1 MVRSCRRIV
10 SDLWLGD
17 RVHDVGDVMCAIVVL
32 GSFIV
37 IIGNE
42 KKKGLKRMNG
52 GRRMSSE
59 FVRYCIGPFP
69 SDHDVVPD

>member
-1 MVRSCRRIV
+1 MVRSRRRIA

-17 RVHDVGDVMCAIVVL
+17 SVHDVGDVVCVNVVL

-42 KKKGLKRMNG
+42 KKKGLKRNEW
-52 GRRMSSE
+52 RATYV
-59 FVRYCIGPFP
+59 VRVCKILYWAL
-69 SDHDVVPD
+69 SV

>member
-1 MVRSCRRIV
+1 MVRSCRCIA

-17 RVHDVGDVMCAIVVL
+17 SVHDVGDVVCVIVVL

-42 KKKGLKRMNG
+42 KKKGLKRNEW
-52 GRRMSSE
+52 RAAYV
-59 FVRYCIGPFP
+59 VRVRKILYWAL
-69 SDHDVVPD
+69 SV

>member
-1 MVRSCRRIV
+1 VAHDRLMVRSCRRVV

-17 RVHDVGDVMCAIVVL
+17 SIHDVGNVVCVIVVL

-42 KKKGLKRMNG
+42 KKKGFKKK
-52 GRRMSSE
+52 
-59 FVRYCIGPFP
+59 
-69 SDHDVVPD
+69 